1 MNSRL
6 RDGRLSQ
13 AWKPECDTSGA
24 SHSQLTGQICRCFA
38 MKVRGD
44 DYDGRLS
51 DNYDGRYARPSG
63 PLAGRGEAPTVE
75 RA

>member
-1 MNSRL
+1 MMSL
-6 RDGRLSQ
+6 
-13 AWKPECDTSGA
+13 
-24 SHSQLTGQICRCFA
+24 
-38 MKVRGD
+38 VRGD

>member
-1 MNSRL
+1 MPPL
-6 RDGRLSQ
+6 HTL
-13 AWKPECDTSGA
+13 
-24 SHSQLTGQICRCFA
+24 
-38 MKVRGD
+38 RGD